1 LAAFV
6 FYTVAITLDYS
17 DFNKAIKNAM
27 VYTSR
32 DPVTV
37 LNNEA
42 KYVIIQTAQRIK
54 KASAD
59 AIQKTLTADTDI
71 VRTTT
76 KTGRVLKKPKL
87 VAHRPSIAAYKIINA
102 QQRKKGLPGLNN
114 AQMSI
119 AVQAMIGRRK
129 SAVGFAAY
137 IGWMNALEQV
147 GGRGFGG
154 GGAGA
159 AKRQARFAK
168 SSAAQGGATLA
179 TESSLS
185 VSFWNR
191 VSYIERINGLSALQG
206 ALDYQ
211 AREMVRHLEEKLAK
225 SFQSL

>member
-1 LAAFV
+1 MS
-6 FYTVAITLDYS
+6 ITLDYS
-17 DFNKAIKNAM
+17 SFDKAIKNAM
-27 VYTSR
+27 VYSSR
-32 DPVTV
+32 DPVTI
-37 LNNEA
+37 LNSEA

-59 AIQKTLTADTDI
+59 AIQNTLTSGSDI
-71 VRTTT
+71 TRTTT

-87 VAHRPSIAAYKIINA
+87 IAHRPSIAAYRIINA
-102 QQRKKGLPGLNN
+102 QQKKKGLPGLNN
-114 AQMSI
+114 SQMSI
-119 AVQAMIGRRK
+119 AVQAMISRRK

-137 IGWMNALEQV
+137 IGWANALEQV
-147 GGRGFGG
+147 GGRGFGSG
-154 GGAGA
+154 TAR
-159 AKRQARFAK
+159 KQARFIK
-168 SSAAQGGATLA
+168 SSAAQGGAELA

-191 VSYIERINGLSALQG
+191 VDYIQKINGESALQG